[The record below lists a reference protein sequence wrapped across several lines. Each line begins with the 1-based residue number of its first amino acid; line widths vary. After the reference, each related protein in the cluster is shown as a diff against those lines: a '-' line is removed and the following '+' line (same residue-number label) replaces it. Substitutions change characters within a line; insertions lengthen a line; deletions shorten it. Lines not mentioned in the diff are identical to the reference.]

1 MFVFI
6 YLFIYLFTTL
16 VKVYIQKGCIN
27 IIIKTENQSYLLARC
42 DKTIYSS
49 LAGSASLTGSASLAG
64 SASFGASV
72 SWETSVD

>member
-49 LAGSASLTGSASLAG
+49 LAGSAS
-64 SASFGASV
+64 FGASV